1 MDELLIPGGRIYEQR
16 EFITN
21 TVNAIPGLSAV
32 KPDAGL
38 YIFPK
43 IDRDMYRVDDDEQF
57 VLEFLKQEKILLVHG
72 RGFNWKDPD
81 HFRIVY
87 LPRVDELAQIQEKM
101 TRFLKQYKR

>member
-1 MDELLIPGGRIYEQR
+1 MANLLEKTRK
-16 EFITN
+16 ITSILKR
-21 TVNAIPGLSAV
+21 T
-32 KPDAGL
+32 
-38 YIFPK
+38 
-43 IDRDMYRVDDDEQF
+43 DEQF
-57 VLEFLKQEKILLVHG
+57 VLNFLKQEKVLLVHG